1 MQYRLRVSMLAG
13 LRHMRLIKVL
23 VVGIVAAGSVFVL
36 HTSNFSIPADA
47 KKTDKS
53 CIHCHIQSGSKE
65 LTEAGKYYRDKGT
78 LDGYKKK

>member
-1 MQYRLRVSMLAG
+1 
-13 LRHMRLIKVL
+13 MRLIRGLILAIAVSASAI
-23 VVGIVAAGSVFVL
+23 GF
-36 HTSNFSIPADA
+36 HTSNFSKPIDS

-53 CIHCHIQSGSKE
+53 CTYCHIKYGSKE